1 MKKTSKTATSFLLSL
16 VLIIGSSSF
25 LNVRANP
32 VAQPTTSTI
41 LIDGVSRQ
49 FDAYNIDD
57 FNYFKLRDL
66 ANVLAGTNKPFSVG
80 WDDNT
85 STITLTKYEQY
96 VPVGGEGELNPNPS
110 QKDAEPTSHKL
121 LVDGILVTCAA
132 YNIDNLN
139 YFKLRDIGASIDF
152 SIAWDEANNV
162 ITIDTFSGY
171 ESADPTEPADP
182 SESSDPEIPAPT
194 DAPPE
199 ETPAPTSTP
208 VPVESKTLAGVSLG
222 DSASDVDALLG
233 TPYKVI
239 TGTLEYRFY
248 GAEKYA
254 FFFRPGEE
262 LRDVYKPFDK
272 FAMVGFD
279 DGIVKYVYS
288 NYGFTDD
295 GKKYTDSNASKVTYA
310 CDIGTPPAEN
320 DVSIVEA
327 IIFETTNAFRGFNGL
342 DPFFNVEP
350 LGKAARLHSED
361 QVARNYFDHVSPD
374 GKTLTNRINAQGYK
388 NWNYTGENIARQASP
403 IGVYFLDS
411 WVNSAGHRGN
421 ILRAFNEL
429 GVGFAIGSRVCVAT
443 QVFCVLSSEVVQ

>member
-1 MKKTSKTATSFLLSL
+1 MKRTAKTATSFLLSL

-96 VPVGGEGELNPNPS
+96 IPVGGEGELNPNPS

-121 LVDGILVTCAA
+121 LVDGVLVTCAA

-162 ITIDTFSGY
+162 ITIDTSSGY
-171 ESADPTEPADP
+171 ESAEP
-182 SESSDPEIPAPT
+182 SDPEIPAPT
-194 DAPPE
+194 DAPP
-199 ETPAPTSTP
+199 APTSTP
-208 VPVESKTLAGVSLG
+208 VPVDSKTLAGVSLG

-233 TPYKVI
+233 TPHKVI
-239 TGTLEYRFY
+239 TGVLEYRFY
-248 GAEKYA
+248 GLKPQGILLK
-254 FFFRPGEE
+254 PGQKSQT
-262 LRDVYKPFDK
+262 VYLQNE

-279 DGIVKYVYS
+279 GGIVKYVYS

-295 GKKYTDSNASKVTYA
+295 AHKYTDSNAGGVTYA
-310 CDIGTPPAEN
+310 CDIGTPQAES
-320 DVSIVEA
+320 DASVVEA
-327 IIFETTNAFRGFNGL
+327 IIFEATNAFRGFNKNYAFESNDL
-342 DPFFNVEP
+342 
-350 LGKAARLHSED
+350 LAKAARLHSED
-361 QVARNYFDHVSPD
+361 QVANNYFDHTSLDGRTMPD
-374 GKTLTNRINAQGYK
+374 RIKEQGYTGAW
-388 NWNYTGENIARQASP
+388 NWGENIAMSYSP
-403 IGVYFLDS
+403 LGVSLFDI
-411 WVNSAGHRGN
+411 WVNSSGHREN
-421 ILRAFNEL
+421 ILDSYNQL
-429 GVGFAIGSRVCVAT
+429 GVGFAGGSNFIAT
-443 QVFCVLSSEVVQ
+443 QVFASR